1 MYRISF
7 SNVCRES
14 DMKIIWTKTDPKA
27 FSQNLP
33 LSKVRSIMCSS
44 RGRVSIIL
52 YFATYKSQRME
63 EVNIFVTKE
72 FEVLHFIY
80 IQIGFEKH
88 LTFENIYF
96 HARFGAAL
104 IRKKY
109 FLPKNMCVWGLLFG
123 QRYDFLNTSCIKSVM

>member
-1 MYRISF
+1 VYRISF

-80 IQIGFEKH
+80 IQIGFEKTPY
-88 LTFENIYF
+88 LRKYLFSCQIWCGIYKKNIF
-96 HARFGAAL
+96 LA
-104 IRKKY
+104 KKHVCVGVI
-109 FLPKNMCVWGLLFG
+109 FLPE
-123 QRYDFLNTSCIKSVM
+123 I